1 MWTTAARSRRKW
13 SEFEKAMVSD
23 SAARTAKKQV
33 RLLIV
38 DDHEIFRTGVRR
50 VLQSDGH
57 WDVCGEAAT
66 GDDAIKLA
74 HETKPE
80 VIVMDVSMPGTNG
93 IQATRSI
100 VSSLPDTKILLL
112 TWHTS
117 KELVRSGFAAG
128 ASGYLLKSDAGR
140 DLIEALE
147 TIVDGTTYVS
157 AAIGDVNG

>member
-1 MWTTAARSRRKW
+1 M
-13 SEFEKAMVSD
+13 KAEGQAQAV
-23 SAARTAKKQV
+23 KPQV
-33 RLLIV
+33 RLVIV

-57 WDVCGEAAT
+57 WDVCGEAST
-66 GDDAIKLA
+66 GDEAVKLA
-74 HETKPE
+74 NEVKPE

-100 VSSLPDTKILLL
+100 LSALPKTKILLL

-157 AAIGDVNG
+157 PAIGDVTG

>member
-1 MWTTAARSRRKW
+1 M
-13 SEFEKAMVSD
+13 KAEGQAQAV
-23 SAARTAKKQV
+23 KPQV
-33 RLLIV
+33 RLVIV

-57 WDVCGEAAT
+57 WDVCGEAWT
-66 GDDAIKLA
+66 GDEAVKLA
-74 HETKPE
+74 NEVKPE

-100 VSSLPDTKILLL
+100 LSALPKTKILLL

-157 AAIGDVNG
+157 PAIGDVTG

>member
-1 MWTTAARSRRKW
+1 MKGETT
-13 SEFEKAMVSD
+13 
-23 SAARTAKKQV
+23 KQSV
-33 RLLIV
+33 RLVIV

-57 WDVCGEAAT
+57 WEICGEAST
-66 GDDAIKLA
+66 GDEAVRLA
-74 HETKPE
+74 QELKPE

-100 VSSLPDTKILLL
+100 LSALPGTKILLL

-140 DLIEALE
+140 DLIEALQ
-147 TIVDGTTYVS
+147 TIVGGTTYVS
-157 AAIGDVNG
+157 ASIGM